1 MGTIKALLVGVCEYI
16 TIKCP
21 PLPLCKMNLYAMR
34 TALIHGLN
42 INSDNILLCG
52 ETGIVTKNELVT
64 QYILY
69 LRVQQK
75 KTHSFL
81 LLRSWWEKLLSIK

>member
-21 PLPLCKMNLYAMR
+21 PLPLCKNDLYAMR

-64 QYILY
+64 SIHTILKGATEEDTFIFTSQ
-69 LRVQQK
+69 VMVG
-75 KTHSFL
+75 KTA
-81 LLRSWWEKLLSIK
+81 